1 MTAPGFQSVVNTD
14 PAYAIEGDFAS
25 ANPRASLLAGIGALT
40 AAAVGVVVGKFARAK
55 NSDGTVTN
63 GDPGAPSRIGFVHRD
78 QPAIIT
84 AWLGGAT
91 MLVPSGQPVTLFDAG
106 DFWCRFTAG
115 ATIGQKVYASY
126 ADGSAIAGAAGAP
139 PQGAEV
145 TATTVN
151 ASPTLTVTA
160 VVSGALAVGDVI
172 AGTNIPAGTTIQAFG
187 TGTGGVGT
195 YTMSANATGA
205 ATGTDV
211 TAAGAKETPWF
222 VHSTAAAGE
231 LAMISTRAIA

>member
-1 MTAPGFQSVVNTD
+1 MSGFQTSVSVE
-14 PAYAIEGDFAS
+14 PAYAVEGDFAS

-40 AAAVGVVVGKFARAK
+40 AAAAGVLVGRFARAL
-55 NSDGTVTN
+55 NSNGTVTN
-63 GDPGAPSRIGFVHRD
+63 GDPGGASRLGFVHRD

-84 AWLGGAT
+84 AFLGAAT
-91 MLVPSGQPVTLFDAG
+91 LLVPTGSPVTLFDAG
-106 DFWCRFTAG
+106 DFWCRFAAG
-115 ATIGQKVYASY
+115 AVIGQKVYANN
-126 ADGSAIAGAAGAP
+126 ADGSATAAATGTP

-160 VVSGALAVGDVI
+160 VTSGALALGDVLT
-172 AGTNIPAGTTIQAFG
+172 GTDIPAGAKIIAFG

-195 YTMSANATGA
+195 YTMSANATGSA
-205 ATGTDV
+205 SGTDV
-211 TAAGAKETPWF
+211 TASGAKETQWY

-231 LAMISTRAIA
+231 LAMISTRPVVS